1 MQQSSK
7 LAIYDDYAKDAV
19 KSASPYPEVPA
30 DLMAMRPG
38 STGVSISV
46 KFLYSVTQRPTP

>member
-1 MQQSSK
+1 M
-7 LAIYDDYAKDAV
+7 DAV

-46 KFLYSVTQRPTP
+46 RFLYVVTPTTDARIGGAAP